1 MQTAR
6 ALNGALATFGQDDRP
21 GAVVTETRMVPFPA
35 LTTADEIKQRSVS
48 SFQYSSCFH
57 VATSPITKEYK
68 GYMIYMGILA
78 YTVRLSV
85 LTDDGNRVF
94 HSAHFRSETLSSP
107 SAMMLQA
114 LGIVL

>member
-1 MQTAR
+1 
-6 ALNGALATFGQDDRP
+6 
-21 GAVVTETRMVPFPA
+21 
-35 LTTADEIKQRSVS
+35 
-48 SFQYSSCFH
+48 
-57 VATSPITKEYK
+57 
-68 GYMIYMGILA
+68 MGILA